1 MSDVLNCHLYIFITV
16 TFFIH
21 LYELINFLE
30 LIMYWVR
37 KAVCIAILLYDGLV
51 VNNELICNLY
61 PICFALAL
69 YKNKDF

>member
-1 MSDVLNCHLYIFITV
+1 MDL
-16 TFFIH
+16 
-21 LYELINFLE
+21 LIFLE

-37 KAVCIAILLYDGLV
+37 KAVCIAILLYGLV

-61 PICFALAL
+61 PICFTLAL